1 MSLISGE
8 VVEVVEVVVEELW
21 SLSLL
26 QDWNV
31 MVSYYLMVV
40 WAGEE
45 EQEVWPLSLLQ
56 DWGVTIH
63 LIAGEKV

>member
-1 MSLISGE
+1 MRLISGE
-8 VVEVVEVVVEELW
+8 VVEEELW

-45 EQEVWPLSLLQ
+45 VQEVWPLSLLQ
-56 DWGVTIH
+56 D
-63 LIAGEKV
+63 